1 MAIKESMV
9 AETRDPIRTFRGFLA
24 VALESLTGI
33 VRDGDLLVS
42 ADSSSRTENVR
53 IDGSN
58 RHGKLNG

>member
-42 ADSSSRTENVR
+42 ADSSSGTEKV
-53 IDGSN
+53 
-58 RHGKLNG
+58 